1 MSEISGTFF
10 IDKCIIESIIKAT
23 MYKGEEK
30 MTDHREIIINK
41 IVKVSNK
48 KRAELSDLNFQQ
60 LKALLD
66 KLNPEA

>member
-1 MSEISGTFF
+1 
-10 IDKCIIESIIKAT
+10 
-23 MYKGEEK
+23 
-30 MTDHREIIINK
+30 MTDYREIIISK

-48 KRAELSDLNFQQ
+48 KRAELSELNFEQ

>member
-1 MSEISGTFF
+1 
-10 IDKCIIESIIKAT
+10 
-23 MYKGEEK
+23 